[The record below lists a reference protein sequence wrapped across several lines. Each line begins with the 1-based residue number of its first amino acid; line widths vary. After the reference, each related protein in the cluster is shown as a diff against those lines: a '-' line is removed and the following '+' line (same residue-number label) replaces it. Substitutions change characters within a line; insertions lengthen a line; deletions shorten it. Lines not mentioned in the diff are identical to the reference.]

1 MSATNLSIKEYISL
15 LAEGD
20 MTGFSSITFR
30 ASGRCLGTS

>member
-20 MTGFSSITFR
+20 MMGFSSITFR
-30 ASGRCLGTS
+30 ASGRCPGTS